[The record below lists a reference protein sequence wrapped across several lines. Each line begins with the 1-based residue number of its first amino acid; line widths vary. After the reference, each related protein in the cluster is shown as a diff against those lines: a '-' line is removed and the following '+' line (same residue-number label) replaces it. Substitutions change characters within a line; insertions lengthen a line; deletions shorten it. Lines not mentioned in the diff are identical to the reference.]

1 MAIIDLIPI
10 ILCFVLLGCLVYS
23 YRKNTKLSMD
33 NESLELESSNMS
45 KKCEMIEKSL
55 NELKTSTLKEM
66 DDWKN
71 EIEKKS
77 NEELRV
83 EIERIESDYNV
94 ALKEEME
101 NLNKEIEDIDT
112 KLGEKVQDILRKNTL
127 TFYCACDKT
136 RKIPCTIDFS
146 RDENRFTCDKCGSE
160 YRVEISAYPV
170 LISNVSSN
178 KILAN
183 LYDK

>member
-1 MAIIDLIPI
+1 
-10 ILCFVLLGCLVYS
+10 
-23 YRKNTKLSMD
+23 MD
-33 NESLELESSNMS
+33 E
-45 KKCEMIEKSL
+45 
-55 NELKTSTLKEM
+55 
-66 DDWKN
+66 WKN

-77 NEELRV
+77 NEELRLS
-83 EIERIESDYNV
+83 IERIETDYNV
-94 ALKEEME
+94 ALKEEMD

-112 KLGEKVQDILRKNTL
+112 KLGEKIQDILRKNTL
-127 TFYCACDKT
+127 SFSCACDKT

-146 RDENRFTCDKCGSE
+146 KEENRFICDRCGSE

-183 LYDK
+183 LYDN

>member
-1 MAIIDLIPI
+1 MAISELIFI
-10 ILCFVLLGCLVYS
+10 ILSLVLLGCLIYVCM
-23 YRKNTKLSMD
+23 KNANLNAD
-33 NESLELESSNMS
+33 NESLRLETSNMKEKCEAIGKSLSDLES
-45 KKCEMIEKSL
+45 
-55 NELKTSTLKEM
+55 STLKEM
-66 DDWKN
+66 DEWKN

-77 NEELRV
+77 NEELRLS
-83 EIERIESDYNV
+83 IERIETDYNV
-94 ALKEEME
+94 ALKEEMD

-112 KLGEKVQDILRKNTL
+112 KLGEKIQDILRKNTL
-127 TFYCACDKT
+127 SFSCACDKT

-146 RDENRFTCDKCGSE
+146 KEENRFICDRCGSE

-183 LYDK
+183 LYDN

>member
-10 ILCFVLLGCLVYS
+10 ILCLVLLGCLVYS
-23 YRKNTKLSMD
+23 YKKNTKLSSD
-33 NESLELESSNMS
+33 NESLQLEASNMS
-45 KKCEMIEKSL
+45 KKCEVIEKSL
-55 NELKTSTLKEM
+55 TELKNSTLKEM
-66 DDWKN
+66 DEWK
-71 EIEKKS
+71 EELEKKS

-83 EIERIESDYNV
+83 KIESIESDYNT
-94 ALKEEME
+94 ALKEEMD
-101 NLNKEIEDIDT
+101 NLNKEIENIDI
-112 KLGEKVQDILRKNTL
+112 KLGEKMQDILRKNTL

-136 RKIPCTIDFS
+136 KKIPCTIDFS
-146 RDENRFTCDKCGSE
+146 KDENRFVCEKCGSE

>member
-1 MAIIDLIPI
+1 MAILDLIPI
-10 ILCFVLLGCLVYS
+10 ILCFILIGCLVYVCK
-23 YRKNTKLSMD
+23 KNAKLSVD
-33 NESLELESSNMS
+33 NESLLLESSNM
-45 KKCEMIEKSL
+45 KEKCVDIEKSL
-55 NELKTSTLKEM
+55 NELKTTTLKEM

-77 NEELRV
+77 NEELKLN
-83 EIERIESDYNV
+83 IERIESDYNT
-94 ALKEEME
+94 ALKEEMD
-101 NLNKEIEDIDT
+101 NLNKEIEIIDT
-112 KLGEKVQDILRKNTL
+112 KLGEKIRDVLSKNTL

-146 RDENRFTCDKCGSE
+146 KDENRFVCDKCGSE